1 MKAKLATLL
10 VAAMLV
16 LAGCAGTTGSPT
28 PSGADSA
35 QTAQVNFYVSDDPG
49 AIDDFSHLNVT
60 ITQVAFVSAE
70 DDEANETEAEMED
83 EETEME
89 SDEENETEADDE
101 NETEMDEAGDRVV
114 RDVNDTTVDLTQL
127 KGTNASLVDSFDVPS
142 GNYSQVVLYIDG
154 INATLTDGTSQ
165 DVKLPSGMLRLNQD
179 FTLSANSSVDF
190 VYDFT
195 VVKAGN
201 SGKYIF
207 QPVVSA
213 SGVDQEIDR
222 IDDDDEDEREGESEA
237 SLDVAFAGTVTA
249 GENATLEVS
258 ADGEAAANATVVVE
272 QYGPDGETLAEE
284 TYTTDANGQVTVDVA
299 TNATELEVEAET
311 EADAE
316 GELELEL

>member
-1 MKAKLATLL
+1 MRAKLATLL

-28 PSGADSA
+28 PSGTDSA
-35 QTAQVNFYVSDDPG
+35 QTAQVNFYVSDNPG
-49 AIDDFSHLNVT
+49 DIDDFSHLNVT
-60 ITQVAFVSAE
+60 ITQVAFVKAE
-70 DDEANETEAEMED
+70 DADGNETEAD
-83 EETEME
+83 EE
-89 SDEENETEADDE
+89 EEANETEADDE
-101 NETEMDEAGDRVV
+101 NETEMDEEGERIV

-127 KGTNASLVDSFDVPS
+127 KGANASLVDSFNVSS
-142 GNYSQVVLYIDG
+142 GTYSQAVLYIDG

-165 DVKLPSGMLRLNQD
+165 EVKLPSGMLRMNQE

-201 SGKYIF
+201 SGKYIL
-207 QPVVSA
+207 QPVVGE
-213 SGVDQEIDR
+213 SGLDQEIERVDL
-222 IDDDDEDEREGESEA
+222 DDEGEADEREDNAEA
-237 SLDVAFAGTVTA
+237 SLDVAFDGAVAA
-249 GENATLEVS
+249 GESATLAVS

-284 TYTTDANGQVTVDVA
+284 TYTTDTNGQVTVDVA
-299 TNATELEVEAET
+299 TNATELDVEAET